1 MTCASPV
8 FEGAAAYESASNIL
22 VGLSEGTLRYTS
34 YPLTSSSEA
43 TDLGIKP
50 AGENPVL
57 KVIDGVTVIFSIQDG
72 KVIYDIFTGLDL
84 VSKQTEIST
93 GSILNIS
100 ISGKDAYIA
109 LDDASIA
116 KVTIDFSGVPTHVG
130 QSSAAKE
137 LDKRIQDILS
147 KLPTFNGTPDIS
159 RMSLEYEEEI
169 NSINTAYNDMD
180 EEEKKG
186 VFNRSWLTQLKQK
199 TDELRANLDAINN
212 EVAELPEVD
221 ALVKEDAPRVK
232 AVKTKYDALK
242 DFDKTLVSEKFFKLL
257 EKVAA
262 YDVIDMI
269 GRTSRTRCTLNR
281 GPHLRSGGREKHTM
295 L

>member
-1 MTCASPV
+1 M
-8 FEGAAAYESASNIL
+8 
-22 VGLSEGTLRYTS
+22 
-34 YPLTSSSEA
+34 
-43 TDLGIKP
+43 
-50 AGENPVL
+50 
-57 KVIDGVTVIFSIQDG
+57 
-72 KVIYDIFTGLDL
+72 IYDIFTGLDL

-169 NSINTAYNDMD
+169 NSIKTANNDMD

-186 VFNRSWLTQLKQK
+186 VFNGSWLTQLKQK
-199 TDELRANLDAINN
+199 TDELRAN
-212 EVAELPEVD
+212 P
-221 ALVKEDAPRVK
+221 
-232 AVKTKYDALK
+232 
-242 DFDKTLVSEKFFKLL
+242 VS
-257 EKVAA
+257 
-262 YDVIDMI
+262 Y
-269 GRTSRTRCTLNR
+269 T
-281 GPHLRSGGREKHTM
+281 HL
-295 L
+295 